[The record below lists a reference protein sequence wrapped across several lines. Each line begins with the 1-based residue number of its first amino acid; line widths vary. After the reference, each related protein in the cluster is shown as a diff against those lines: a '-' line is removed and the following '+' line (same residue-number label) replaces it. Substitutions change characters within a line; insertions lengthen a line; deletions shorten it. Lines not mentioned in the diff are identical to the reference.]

1 VLNLYKRVIEF
12 TQDGVYRYDF
22 ETGKILFA
30 NRGLVKILDLDF
42 EPEELTGKKLLDV
55 IVYTESEGTIRSALA
70 QHGEIHQFEYHFK
83 TLKGDDRWVI
93 HDSFI
98 VQDTGNGRLIVESI
112 IRDITGR
119 KLAEEKIRQEREWL
133 DVTLKSIGDGT
144 IATDSNG
151 RIVLMNPVA
160 EALTGWKFN
169 EACNKKLAEVFKII
183 NPNTRKS
190 VENPVK
196 KVLKHGRIVGLANHT
211 ILISRDGIEYQI
223 SDSAAPIYD
232 HNDNIIGII
241 LVFQDVTDQYRMQK
255 RLLQQQKM
263 EVLGNLAG
271 GIAHDFNNMLT
282 GILGFSELLENKLQE
297 RPKLQRYANEI
308 KKAGSSASKL
318 TNKLLSFSRRKQF
331 QGIPLNVHEAIQTV
345 VEILSHTIDKRIEL
359 FKRLEA
365 NPAII
370 TGDPSLLQNA
380 LLNLALN
387 ARDAMPDGGKLM
399 FATSNVSLDKEFCQ
413 KHTASM
419 NPGKYIE
426 IDIKDTGIGMSKN
439 ELEHAFE
446 PFFTTKSSG
455 HGTGLG
461 LSVVFG
467 TITHHN
473 GWVTVYSEPGMG
485 TLVKIYLPLAEG
497 VKVEKRRKSKIYKG
511 SGLIMVVDD
520 EPIIR
525 ATTKEMLTEL
535 GYDVILAEDGEQAI
549 EIYEQRKDSIK
560 LVLLDMVMPKLTGSE
575 TFSRLKDINSA
586 VKVLFCSGFAPGGVV
601 DELFTAGAGGYISKP
616 FSLENLGKEIA
627 TLLSKQKI
635 T

>member
-1 VLNLYKRVIEF
+1 
-12 TQDGVYRYDF
+12 
-22 ETGKILFA
+22 
-30 NRGLVKILDLDF
+30 
-42 EPEELTGKKLLDV
+42 
-55 IVYTESEGTIRSALA
+55 
-70 QHGEIHQFEYHFK
+70 
-83 TLKGDDRWVI
+83 
-93 HDSFI
+93 
-98 VQDTGNGRLIVESI
+98 
-112 IRDITGR
+112 
-119 KLAEEKIRQEREWL
+119 
-133 DVTLKSIGDGT
+133 
-144 IATDSNG
+144 
-151 RIVLMNPVA
+151 
-160 EALTGWKFN
+160 
-169 EACNKKLAEVFKII
+169 
-183 NPNTRKS
+183 
-190 VENPVK
+190 
-196 KVLKHGRIVGLANHT
+196 
-211 ILISRDGIEYQI
+211 
-223 SDSAAPIYD
+223 
-232 HNDNIIGII
+232 
-241 LVFQDVTDQYRMQK
+241 
-255 RLLQQQKM
+255 
-263 EVLGNLAG
+263 
-271 GIAHDFNNMLT
+271 
-282 GILGFSELLENKLQE
+282 
-297 RPKLQRYANEI
+297 
-308 KKAGSSASKL
+308 
-318 TNKLLSFSRRKQF
+318 
-331 QGIPLNVHEAIQTV
+331 
-345 VEILSHTIDKRIEL
+345 
-359 FKRLEA
+359 
-365 NPAII
+365 
-370 TGDPSLLQNA
+370 
-380 LLNLALN
+380 
-387 ARDAMPDGGKLM
+387 MPDGGKLM